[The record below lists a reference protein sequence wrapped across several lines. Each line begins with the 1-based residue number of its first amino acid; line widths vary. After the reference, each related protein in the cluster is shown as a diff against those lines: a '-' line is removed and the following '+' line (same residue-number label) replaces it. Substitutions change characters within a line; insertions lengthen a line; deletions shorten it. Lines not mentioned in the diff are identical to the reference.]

1 MKSNPL
7 SDTYEPQLQKSM
19 KTVLCSRF
27 ISEYGFLGGREVIEL
42 IVNDLIKIVG
52 EHQLPLSRVK
62 KGQILWQA
70 VAKDE
75 TSSYGKSMS
84 DTRTIPVILTL
95 VSDEEINMRINGSSI
110 TQIRKNVTERIM
122 KEADEQRGTLS
133 QPDIALLLAIS
144 RASVGKYI
152 QDIQNE
158 KGISLPY
165 RGTIHDLGRA
175 ITHKKMIIGHFLRNV
190 QTPDISQITGHTEE
204 ACDRYIKAY
213 KKVRTLYG
221 SMNHNEISRT
231 LDMSESLV
239 KEYITIHEEFNKKE
253 EKINDGSS

>member
-1 MKSNPL
+1 MKST
-7 SDTYEPQLQKSM
+7 SIADTYEPQLQKSM

-27 ISEYGFLGGREVIEL
+27 ISEYGFMGGKEVIEL
-42 IVNDLIKIVG
+42 IVNDLLKIVN
-52 EHQLPLSRVK
+52 EHQLPLSKVK

-95 VSDEEINMRINGSSI
+95 VSDEDINMRINGTSI

-122 KEADEQRGTLS
+122 KEADEQQGTLS

-152 QDIQNE
+152 HEIQKE
-158 KGISLPY
+158 KGTTLPY
-165 RGTIHDLGRA
+165 RGTIHDMGPTV
-175 ITHKKMIIGHFLRNV
+175 THKREIVRLRLQKV
-190 QTPDISQITGHTEE
+190 STPEIARRTNHSEE
-204 ACDRYIKAY
+204 AVDRYINDY
-213 KKVRTLYG
+213 ERVIR
-221 SMNHNEISRT
+221 ISDIFKPIDIAFIT
-231 LDMSESLV
+231 NLSESLV
-239 KEYITIHEEFNKKE
+239 IEYLDLKQEFQ
-253 EKINDGSS
+253 IGA

>member
-1 MKSNPL
+1 MKSNSL
-7 SDTYEPQLQKSM
+7 AETYEPQLQKSM

-27 ISEYGFLGGREVIEL
+27 TSEYGFMGGKEVIEL
-42 IVNDLIKIVG
+42 IVNDLLKIVN
-52 EHQLPLSRVK
+52 EHQLPLSKVK

-95 VSDEEINMRINGSSI
+95 VSDEDINMRINGTSI
-110 TQIRKNVTERIM
+110 TQIRKNMTERIM

-152 QDIQNE
+152 HEIQNE
-158 KGISLPY
+158 KGTILPY
-165 RGTIHDLGRA
+165 RGTIHDMGPTV
-175 ITHKKMIIGHFLRNV
+175 THKREIVRLRLQKV
-190 QTPDISQITGHTEE
+190 STPEIARRTNHSEE
-204 ACDRYIKAY
+204 AVDRYINDY
-213 KKVRTLYG
+213 ERVIR
-221 SMNHNEISRT
+221 ISDIFEPIDIAFIT
-231 LDMSESLV
+231 NLSESLV
-239 KEYITIHEEFNKKE
+239 IEYLDLKKQFQ
-253 EKINDGSS
+253 IGA

>member
-1 MKSNPL
+1 MKSDSL
-7 SDTYEPQLQKSM
+7 ADTYEPQLQKSM

-27 ISEYGFLGGREVIEL
+27 ISEYGFMGGREVIEL
-42 IVNDLIKIVG
+42 IVNDLLKIVN
-52 EHQLPLSRVK
+52 EHQLPLSKVK

-95 VSDEEINMRINGSSI
+95 VSDDDINMRINGTSI

-122 KEADEQRGTLS
+122 KETDEQGGTLS

-152 QDIQNE
+152 HEIQEE
-158 KGISLPY
+158 KGTTLPY
-165 RGTIHDLGRA
+165 RGTIHDMGPTV
-175 ITHKKMIIGHFLRNV
+175 THKREIVRLKLQKMS
-190 QTPDISQITGHTEE
+190 TPEIARRTNHSEE
-204 ACDRYIKAY
+204 AVDRYINDY
-213 KKVRTLYG
+213 ERVTR
-221 SMNHNEISRT
+221 ISDIFEPIDIAFIT
-231 LDMSESLV
+231 NLSVSLV
-239 KEYITIHEEFNKKE
+239 SEYLDLKKE
-253 EKINDGSS
+253 FQIGG